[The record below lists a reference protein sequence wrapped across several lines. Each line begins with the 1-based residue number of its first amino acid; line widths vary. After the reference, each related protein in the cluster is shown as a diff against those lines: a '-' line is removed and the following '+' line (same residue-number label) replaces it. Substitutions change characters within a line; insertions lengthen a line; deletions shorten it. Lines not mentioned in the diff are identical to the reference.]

1 MANLDDETMI
11 DIMDDFKE
19 LSVEETRKM
28 AEEFDLKLGLIIE
41 DWFYNLPS
49 TKRCMITNELLE
61 EINKRGKYDI
71 R

>member
-1 MANLDDETMI
+1 MANWDDETMI

-28 AEEFDLKLGLIIE
+28 AEEFDAKLNQKLE

-49 TKRCMITNELLE
+49 IKRCTITKELLE
-61 EINKRGKYDI
+61 EINKRGKDEQF
-71 R
+71 